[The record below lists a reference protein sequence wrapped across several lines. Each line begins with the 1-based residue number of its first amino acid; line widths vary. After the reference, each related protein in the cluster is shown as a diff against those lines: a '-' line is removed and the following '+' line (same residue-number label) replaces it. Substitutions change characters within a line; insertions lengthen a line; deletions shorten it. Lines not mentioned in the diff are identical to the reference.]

1 LDNHWPILSLEA
13 AMVRT
18 ASRKVLQSPR
28 PESGHLVKPERL
40 HLVLEAIRDAGERGI
55 TKAGLSRKLGG
66 VAMRTVDRAVQLLEE
81 QGARFGK
88 AREGRPALI
97 HFTLEKAPDWD
108 SRITPHARM
117 ALEVALMALEGTAT
131 ELWFDHLEGLR
142 ALADSHLSTRDRA
155 LFRALQE
162 HVCVRGGADDQQAL
176 DTRMLTQVLL
186 ALGHPEG
193 PRELELTYKAASTG
207 RTSGRIVVPFTLTH
221 DVFSGG
227 TFLLAWDQAKQEP
240 RHFRLA
246 RIEEARALPR
256 RGLIPDKGPLE
267 QARDLQ
273 IGGWYRPAPPFRV
286 SLRVAGTN
294 WPQALLDAPPA
305 LPDITVRKEK
315 GGAVLVNFQ
324 ATEPSG
330 PTRFILQFGADAEVL
345 EPQALR
351 GHIAKLLEDMAA
363 GYR

>member
-1 LDNHWPILSLEA
+1 MPRA
-13 AMVRT
+13 T
-18 ASRKVLQSPR
+18 SRKILESPR
-28 PESGHLVKPERL
+28 PHSGHLVKPERL
-40 HLVLEAIRDAGERGI
+40 QIVLEAIRDAGERGI
-55 TKAGLSRKLGG
+55 TKAGLSRCLGG
-66 VAMRTVDRAVQLLEE
+66 VALRTVDRAVQMLEE

-88 AREGRPALI
+88 ARDGRPAII

-142 ALADSHLSTRDRA
+142 ALADSHLSSRDRD
-155 LFRALQE
+155 LFRALQS
-162 HVCVRGGADDQQAL
+162 HVCMRGSADDQQAL

-193 PRELELTYKAASTG
+193 PRELDLTYQAASTG
-207 RTSGRIVVPFTLTH
+207 RTSTRTVVPFTLTH

-227 TFLLAWDQAKQEP
+227 AFLLAWDPAKQEP

-246 RIEEARALPR
+246 RIEAAKALPK
-256 RGLIPDKGPLE
+256 RGLIPDKNPLE

-273 IGGWYRPAPPFRV
+273 IGGWFSPSAPFRV
-286 SLRVAGTN
+286 SLRVSGTN
-294 WPQALLDAPPA
+294 WPRALLDAPPA
-305 LPDITVRKEK
+305 LPGITVHKEK
-315 GGAVLVNFQ
+315 GGTVQLNFQ
-324 ATEPSG
+324 ATELSG

-345 EPQALR
+345 EPKVVREHLSRTLKAM
-351 GHIAKLLEDMAA
+351 IAR
-363 GYR
+363 YR

>member
-1 LDNHWPILSLEA
+1 
-13 AMVRT
+13 
-18 ASRKVLQSPR
+18 
-28 PESGHLVKPERL
+28 VKPERL
-40 HLVLEAIRDAGERGI
+40 QVVLEAIRDAGDRGI
-55 TKAGLSRKLGG
+55 TKEGLVRKLGG

-88 AREGRPALI
+88 AREGRPAII

-131 ELWFDHLEGLR
+131 ELWFDQLEGLR
-142 ALADSHLSTRDRA
+142 TLADSHLSTRDRD
-155 LFRALQE
+155 LFKALQE
-162 HVCVRGGADDQQAL
+162 HVCVRGSADDQQAL
-176 DTRMLTQVLL
+176 DTKMLTQVLL

-207 RTSGRIVVPFTLTH
+207 RTSARTVVPFTLTH

-227 TFLLAWDQAKQEP
+227 AFLLAWDPAKQEP

-246 RIEEARALPR
+246 RIEEAKALTR
-256 RGLIPDKGPLE
+256 RGLIPDKHPLE

-273 IGGWYRPAPPFRV
+273 IGGWFSPGTPFRIQV
-286 SLRVAGTN
+286 RVGGTN

-305 LPDITVRKEK
+305 LPEVAVRKEK
-315 GGAVLVNFQ
+315 GGTVLLSFL
-324 ATEPSG
+324 ATDLQG
-330 PTRFILQFGADAEVL
+330 PARYILQLGADAEAL
-345 EPQALR
+345 EPRTLR
-351 GHIAKLLEDMAA
+351 DHLTKTLKAMAA
-363 GYR
+363 HYR

>member
-1 LDNHWPILSLEA
+1 
-13 AMVRT
+13 MVRAT
-18 ASRKVLQSPR
+18 FRKALQSPH
-28 PESGHLVKPERL
+28 PDSGHLVKPERL
-40 HLVLEAIRDAGERGI
+40 HLVLETIRDAGERGI
-55 TKAGLSRKLGG
+55 TKAGLARRLGG
-66 VAMRTVDRAVQLLEE
+66 VAMRTVDRAIQVLEA

-131 ELWFDHLEGLR
+131 ELWFDQLEGLR
-142 ALADSHLSTRDRA
+142 ALADSHLSNRDRD

-207 RTSGRIVVPFTLTH
+207 RTSARIVVPFTLTH

-227 TFLLAWDQAKQEP
+227 AFLLAWDPAKQEP

-246 RIEEARALPR
+246 RIEEAKALSK
-256 RGLIPDKGPLE
+256 RGLIPDKVPLE
-267 QARDLQ
+267 QAREMQ
-273 IGGWYRPAPPFRV
+273 IGGWFSLGSPFPVTVRV
-286 SLRVAGTN
+286 GGTN

-305 LPDITVRKEK
+305 LPGIAVRKLK
-315 GGAVLVNFQ
+315 GGTVMLEFL
-324 ATEPSG
+324 ATELSG
-330 PTRFILQFGADAEVL
+330 PTRFILQFGAEAEVL

-351 GHIAKLLEDMAA
+351 DHLAGILKALAAK
-363 GYR
+363 YR

>member
-1 LDNHWPILSLEA
+1 MARS
-13 AMVRT
+13 
-18 ASRKVLQSPR
+18 ASRKALESPR
-28 PESGHLVKPERL
+28 PDGGHLVKPERL
-40 HLVLEAIRDAGERGI
+40 QAVLEAIRDAGDRGV
-55 TKAGLSRKLGG
+55 TKASLARRLGG

-88 AREGRPALI
+88 DREGRPAVI

-108 SRITPHARM
+108 SKITPHARM

-131 ELWFDHLEGLR
+131 ELWYDQLEGLR
-142 ALADSHLSTRDRA
+142 TLADSHLSTRDRD

-176 DTRMLTQVLL
+176 DTKMLTQVLL

-207 RTSGRIVVPFTLTH
+207 RTSARTVVPFTLTH

-227 TFLLAWDQAKQEP
+227 AFLLAWDPAKLEP
-240 RHFRLA
+240 RPFRLA
-246 RIEEARALPR
+246 RIVEAKMLPK
-256 RGLIPDKGPLE
+256 RGLIPDKRPLE

-273 IGGWYRPAPPFRV
+273 IGGWFSPATPFQVRV
-286 SLRVAGTN
+286 RIGGTN

-305 LPDITVRKEK
+305 LPRVTVRKEK
-315 GGAVLVNFQ
+315 GGTVLLTFQ
-324 ATEPSG
+324 ATELSG
-330 PTRFILQFGADAEVL
+330 PTRFVLQFGADAEVI
-345 EPQALR
+345 EPKTLR
-351 GHIAKLLEDMAA
+351 DHIAKALKAMAIN
-363 GYR
+363 YR

>member
-1 LDNHWPILSLEA
+1 MARS
-13 AMVRT
+13 
-18 ASRKVLQSPR
+18 ASRKVLESPR
-28 PESGHLVKPERL
+28 PDGGHLVKPERL
-40 HLVLEAIRDAGERGI
+40 QVVLEAIRDAGGRGI
-55 TKAGLSRKLGG
+55 TKAGLSRRLGG
-66 VAMRTVDRAVQLLEE
+66 VAMRTVDRAIQLLEE

-88 AREGRPALI
+88 GREGRPALI

-131 ELWFDHLEGLR
+131 ELWFDQLEGLR
-142 ALADSHLSTRDRA
+142 TLADSHLSTRDRD
-155 LFRALQE
+155 LFRALQA

-176 DTRMLTQVLL
+176 DTKMLTQVLL

-207 RTSGRIVVPFTLTH
+207 RTSARTVVPFTLTH

-227 TFLLAWDQAKQEP
+227 AFLLAWDPAKKEP

-246 RIEEARALPR
+246 RIEEAKALSK
-256 RGLIPDKGPLE
+256 RGLIPNKGPME

-273 IGGWYRPAPPFRV
+273 IGGWFSPGEPFRV
-286 SLRVAGTN
+286 NVRVGGTN
-294 WPQALLDAPPA
+294 WPQALQDAPPA
-305 LPDITVRKEK
+305 LPGVTVRKEK
-315 GGAVLVNFQ
+315 GGTVLLSFQ

-330 PTRFILQFGADAEVL
+330 PTRFILQFGADAEVI
-345 EPQALR
+345 EPKALR
-351 GHIAKLLEDMAA
+351 DHIAKTLKGMVAN
-363 GYR
+363 YR